1 MIKYLGSKRTLLP
14 SLVEILRGFPELTS
28 VADVFSGTSRVGH
41 ALKRAGFRVIANDHN
56 AYAHCLAQCYVA
68 ADRETVSPDAER
80 LVAEFNRLEG
90 RAGYFTRTF
99 CVDARFFQPHNGERI
114 DAIREAIEQKSLDP
128 ELRAVMLTALMEAAD
143 RVDSTCGLQMA
154 YVKDWAPRS
163 YNQLALRVPE
173 VLPAVAHGRC
183 RALQMDANEAVRTM
197 DVDVAYIDPPYNQHS
212 YLSNYHIWESL
223 VLWDKPEVYG
233 VARKRIDCRERKSSY
248 NSRRRHR
255 EIFDDLIAAVTAP
268 LLVVSFN
275 NEGFQSRPEMER
287 ALARHGKVFVV
298 TKDFKRYVG
307 AQIGI
312 YNPSGDKV
320 GEVSHLRNEEY
331 IYLVARPQLCERISD
346 ALARLEQIAARVD
359 DPGPAPSSERDDRVT
374 LVARALRELGA
385 GTQTDL
391 QAATGLS
398 PYQTKM
404 ALDSLLGQGLARAD
418 GDRRAKR
425 YSMCV
430 GETSR

>member
-1 MIKYLGSKRTLLP
+1 LTMIKYLGSKRTLLP
-14 SLVEILRGFPELTS
+14 SLVELLLGFPELTS

-56 AYAHCLAQCYVA
+56 AYAHCLARCYVA
-68 ADRETVSPDAER
+68 ADREDVVADAER
-80 LVAEFNRLEG
+80 LIAELDSLEG
-90 RAGYFTRTF
+90 RAGYFTQTF

-128 ELRAVMLTALMEAAD
+128 ELRAVLLTALMEAAD

-163 YNQLALRVPE
+163 YNRLSLRMPE

-183 RALQMDANEAVRTM
+183 EALQMDANEAVRTM

-233 VARKRIDCRERKSSY
+233 VARKRVDCRERKSSY

-255 EIFDDLIAAVTAP
+255 EIFDDLIDAIAAP

-275 NEGFQSRPEMER
+275 NEGFQSRPELER
-287 ALARHGKVFVV
+287 SLARHGKVFVV
-298 TKDFKRYVG
+298 SKDFKRYVG
-307 AQIGI
+307 AQIGV

-331 IYLVARPQLCERISD
+331 IYLLARPQLCERIPD
-346 ALARLEQIAARVD
+346 ALERLERLAARVD
-359 DPGPAPSSERDDRVT
+359 EPAPSGEREDRVT
-374 LVARALRELGA
+374 LVARALRELGE
-385 GTQTDL
+385 GTQTEL

-404 ALDSLLGQGLARAD
+404 ALDSLLGQGLARVD
-418 GDRRAKR
+418 GDR
-425 YSMCV
+425 
-430 GETSR
+430 